1 VAVKRQDNRGQFRKK
16 LQEKLESSEVRFSER
31 PEHAT
36 ELARAALKGGLATII
51 AVGGDGTINEVINRF
66 FIDGL
71 AINGSAVLAL

>member
-1 VAVKRQDNRGQFRKK
+1 M
-16 LQEKLESSEVRFSER
+16 RFSER